1 MNSKAITTTQAHQML
16 TGLYASGAQFD
27 ADWSGVDDETM
38 AKLRDAAASGDE
50 ALQTLLTNL
59 AFTKFEGA
67 DQAAR
72 LSASLAGIK
81 QAAVAEIFDELP
93 TTSIEDLRAAAEA
106 AGYEVEILA

>member
-1 MNSKAITTTQAHQML
+1 MNSNVTTTTEAHQML
-16 TGLYASGAQFD
+16 DSLYAVGAQFD
-27 ADWSGVDDETM
+27 ADWSGVGDETL
-38 AKLRDAAASGDE
+38 AGLREAAASGDE
-50 ALQTLLTNL
+50 ALQKLLTNL

-81 QAAVAEIFDELP
+81 QAAVAEIFEELP
-93 TTSIEDLRAAAEA
+93 TTSIEDLRVAAEA